1 MRGFQKNVLDHICDD
16 GMTYLPS
23 SPSVYKTVVGPSSEF
38 DSCGMDHALIEMKRG
53 ISDGGNPL
61 LFMWLSLTP
70 SIITVMREFRYY
82 PSSAGRLPER
92 PAPERYRFCSGLS
105 MGSKLPRNIS
115 N

>member
-1 MRGFQKNVLDHICDD
+1 MRGFQKIVLDHVCDD

-70 SIITVMREFRYY
+70 STITVMREFRYY
-82 PSSAGRLPER
+82 PSDHT
-92 PAPERYRFCSGLS
+92 GLRVRADFLTGQRQS
-105 MGSKLPRNIS
+105 DTAFAQA
-115 N
+115 